1 MDPKHEG
8 QIQKEWGWWIAVYL
22 FLGGVG
28 SGAYAIGAINSFL
41 GVPFQLPTA
50 IALWIA
56 CPALVVGSLALL
68 ADLGQPGKATK
79 AGVKVGTSWIARG
92 FWIISIF
99 IVISFLHLVLL
110 FFTDF
115 RHQPSGGTILSA
127 LAIAGTVAAFGTMAY
142 TGILLGASKGIPFWR
157 TAAVPVVFVISALVT
172 GHFTIMVGVVSHG
185 GPIPFDMLQAM
196 SLEALGLVV
205 LEVLAI
211 VFFLQAAYRTPDAK
225 ESAER
230 IMNRQSFVVGY
241 LLLGLIAPA
250 VLMGMLY
257 FALADVDMQTAY
269 IMAGIGAILG
279 LAGGL
284 ILRHAV
290 LVTGALPSL
299 NIAGFQF
306 RRIARPKQPKPA
318 VGLLPPS

>member
-8 QIQKEWGWWIAVYL
+8 QIQKEWGWLIAIYL

-41 GVPFQLPTA
+41 GVPFELPTA

-56 CPALVVGSLALL
+56 FPALVVGTLALL
-68 ADLGQPGKATK
+68 ADLGQPTKATK
-79 AGVKVGTSWIARG
+79 AGIKVGTSWIARG

-99 IVISFLHLVLL
+99 MVISFIHLVLL
-110 FFTDF
+110 FFTDVP
-115 RHQPSGGTILSA
+115 QQGGGGTILAA
-127 LAIAGTVAAFGTMAY
+127 LAIAGTAFALGTMAY

-172 GHFTIMVGVVSHG
+172 GHFTIMLGVVSYG
-185 GPIPFDMLQAM
+185 GPMPFEMLQGM
-196 SLEALGLVV
+196 SLEAVGLVI

-211 VFFLQAAYRTPDAK
+211 LFFLQAAYRTPDAK

-250 VLMGMLY
+250 VLMALLY
-257 FALADVDMQTAY
+257 FAMADVDMQTAY
-269 IMAGIGAILG
+269 LMAGLGALLG

-290 LVTGALPSL
+290 LATGALPSL
-299 NIAGFQF
+299 NIAGFKF
-306 RRIARPKQPKPA
+306 RRIARPKHPKPE
-318 VGLLPPS
+318 VGLMPPS